1 MKHTKNLLGR
11 WGALLLSLLLVVSVL
26 AGCGDASSS
35 QEESS
40 TVSSQMEESSSEVS
54 QTSSEQ
60 SETSALKPE
69 FRTADEESTS
79 SETGSQDAE
88 ATEITVKVIH
98 GDGSEK
104 EFPISTTAENL
115 GDALVEEGLVEGE
128 ESSYGLFITTV
139 DGETADDSNQE
150 WWCLTKGGEM
160 WNYGAD
166 STEISDGD
174 TFELT
179 LTVGY

>member
-26 AGCGDASSS
+26 AGCGDAASS

-40 TVSSQMEESSSEVS
+40 TVSSQVEESSSETS

-69 FRTADEESTS
+69 PRTADEESTS

-88 ATEITVKVIH
+88 AAEITVKVIH

-115 GDALVEEGLVEGE
+115 GAALVEEGKALRKLRHPSRARRLRDYLE
-128 ESSYGLFITTV
+128 
-139 DGETADDSNQE
+139 
-150 WWCLTKGGEM
+150 
-160 WNYGAD
+160 
-166 STEISDGD
+166 
-174 TFELT
+174 
-179 LTVGY
+179 

>member
-26 AGCGDASSS
+26 AGCGDAASS

-40 TVSSQMEESSSEVS
+40 TVSSQVEESSSEAS
-54 QTSSEQ
+54 QASSEQ

-69 FRTADEESTS
+69 PRTADEESTS

-88 ATEITVKVIH
+88 AAEITVKVIH

-166 STEISDGD
+166 